1 MAGREGRDARLRER
15 LERVLVQVGHRD
27 ARGELRVVWVLGR
40 HGRRGLRR
48 ELVELGRRDA
58 LVHAACDL
66 LRDEDRVAL
75 RFAGEENAGEGVSP
89 DEDAISNASARETR
103 KTPVRSARSEAKH
116 SRGPG

>member
-1 MAGREGRDARLRER
+1 
-15 LERVLVQVGHRD
+15 
-27 ARGELRVVWVLGR
+27 VLGR